1 MSGPPG
7 EAARRGAPW
16 GSEAA
21 GGTGGPAGGEAGGGG
36 SLAVAVRMP
45 LRGFELDAALEVEP
59 GRCLALAGPSG
70 AGKTTVLRV
79 VAGLARPATGRVSI
93 GGETW
98 LDTAAGRELPAEERR
113 CGLVFQDY
121 ALFPRLSAW
130 RNVAY
135 GMSGSRAARRRRA
148 TELLERFGVGA
159 LADASP
165 AALSGGERQRV
176 ALARALAAEPRA
188 LLLDEPL
195 SALDPGSRRE
205 ALRELHAIL
214 AELSIP
220 VLLVTHSYDE
230 AALLA
235 ERIAVIDRGRIVQA
249 GEPAE
254 ISTRPASPFV
264 ADFAGAAVLRG
275 EATREP
281 GGLTLVRLRGG
292 GKVRSTDAASG
303 PVAVS
308 VFPWEISL
316 QPPGSEATDSMLNRL
331 GGEVASVTPVGNR
344 VRVGIATPQ
353 PLGTEVTARSAEAM
367 GLRPGVRV
375 VAAWK
380 ATATRL
386 IPLR

>member
-1 MSGPPG
+1 MQFD
-7 EAARRGAPW
+7 ER
-16 GSEAA
+16 
-21 GGTGGPAGGEAGGGG
+21 GGEGPLAI
-36 SLAVAVRMP
+36 SARMALRTFELAV
-45 LRGFELDAALEVEP
+45 DLEVDAGE
-59 GRCLALAGPSG
+59 RIALAGPSG
-70 AGKTTVLRV
+70 AGKTTLLRI
-79 VAGLARPATGRVSI
+79 VAGLAQPSSGRVAI
-93 GGETW
+93 DEDVW
-98 LDTAAGRELPAEERR
+98 LDTAAGTEVPAERRR
-113 CGLVFQDY
+113 CGVVFQDY
-121 ALFPRLSAW
+121 ALFPGLSAW

-135 GMSGSRAARRRRA
+135 GIGGARRERRQRA
-148 TELLERFGVGA
+148 QELLDRFGIGA

-165 AALSGGERQRV
+165 TSLSGGERQRV
-176 ALARALAAEPRA
+176 ALARALGAEPRA

-195 SALDPGSRRE
+195 AALDRGSRRD
-205 ALRELHAIL
+205 ALRELHTLL
-214 AELSIP
+214 AQLSIP

-249 GEPAE
+249 GAPAE

-292 GKVRSTDAASG
+292 GELRSTDEASG

-316 QPPGSEATDSMLNRL
+316 QPPGAASEDSMLNRL
-331 GGEVASVTPVGNR
+331 AGAVTSLTPVGNR
-344 VRVGIATPQ
+344 VRVGISTPQ
-353 PLGTEVTARSAEAM
+353 PLGIEVTARSAEAM
-367 GLRPGVRV
+367 GLRPGSRV
-375 VAAWK
+375 IAAWK

-386 IPLR
+386 IPLG

>member
-1 MSGPPG
+1 MQFG
-7 EAARRGAPW
+7 EGGDVGA
-16 GSEAA
+16 
-21 GGTGGPAGGEAGGGG
+21 
-36 SLAVAVRMP
+36 LAVAARMG
-45 LRGFELDAALEVEP
+45 LREFELDASLAIEP
-59 GRCLALAGPSG
+59 AGCLALAGPSG
-70 AGKTTVLRV
+70 AGKTTLLRIA
-79 VAGLARPATGRVSI
+79 AGLVRPAAGRVAL
-93 GGETW
+93 GEEVW
-98 LDTAAGRELPAEERR
+98 LDTAAGREVPAERRR

-121 ALFPRLSAW
+121 ALFSHLSAW

-135 GMSGSRAARRRRA
+135 GMRGPRGERRRRA
-148 TELLERFGVGA
+148 GELLERFGVGT
-159 LADASP
+159 LAEARPS
-165 AALSGGERQRV
+165 ALSGGERQRV

-195 SALDPGSRRE
+195 AALDPGSRRE
-205 ALRELHAIL
+205 ALRELHAL
-214 AELSIP
+214 VAGLSIP

-235 ERIAVIDRGRIVQA
+235 GRIAVIDRGRIVQA
-249 GEPAE
+249 GEPAA
-254 ISTRPASPFV
+254 ISTRPASAFV

-292 GKVRSTDAASG
+292 GEVRSTDEAGG
-303 PVAVS
+303 PVAVG

-316 QPPGSEATDSMLNRL
+316 EAPGGDGGDSMLNRL
-331 GGEVASVTPVGNR
+331 AGEVATVTPVGNR

-353 PLGTEVTARSAEAM
+353 PLGVEVTARSAEAM
-367 GLRPGVRV
+367 GLRPGARV

-386 IPLR
+386 IPLA

>member
-1 MSGPPG
+1 M
-7 EAARRGAPW
+7 
-16 GSEAA
+16 SEAA
-21 GGTGGPAGGEAGGGG
+21 GCGRA
-36 SLAVAVRMP
+36 LAIAARMP
-45 LRGFELDAALEVEP
+45 LREFELSLELAVGP
-59 GRCLALAGPSG
+59 GERLALAGPSG
-70 AGKTTVLRV
+70 AGKTTLLRIA
-79 VAGLARPATGRVSI
+79 AGLVRPASGRVAI
-93 GGETW
+93 GEEVW
-98 LDTAAGRELPAEERR
+98 LDTAAGREVPAEHRR
-113 CGLVFQDY
+113 CGVVFQDY
-121 ALFPRLSAW
+121 ALFSHLSAW

-135 GMSGSRAARRRRA
+135 GIDGPRRQRRRRA
-148 TELLERFGVGA
+148 QELLERFGIGA

-165 AALSGGERQRV
+165 ASLSGGERQRV

-195 SALDPGSRRE
+195 AALDPGSRRE
-205 ALRELHAIL
+205 ALRELHALL

-235 ERIAVIDRGRIVQA
+235 ERIAVIDRGRIVQVGA
-249 GEPAE
+249 PAE

-264 ADFAGAAVLRG
+264 ADFAGAAVLHG
-275 EATREP
+275 EAFPEP

-292 GKVRSTDAASG
+292 GELRSTDEASG

-316 QPPGSEATDSMLNRL
+316 QPPGAESEDSMLNRL
-331 GGEVASVTPVGNR
+331 AGEIASLTPVGNR
-344 VRVGIATPQ
+344 VRVGISTPQ
-353 PLGTEVTARSAEAM
+353 PLGTEVTARSAEAL
-367 GLRPGVRV
+367 GLRPGSRV

-386 IPLR
+386 IPLG

>member
-1 MSGPPG
+1 MQFGQERD
-7 EAARRGAPW
+7 EAPLSIDA
-16 GSEAA
+16 
-21 GGTGGPAGGEAGGGG
+21 
-36 SLAVAVRMP
+36 RMP
-45 LRGFELDAALEVEP
+45 LRSFDLSLELGVGP
-59 GRCLALAGPSG
+59 GERLALAGPSG
-70 AGKTTVLRV
+70 AGKTTLLRI
-79 VAGLARPATGRVSI
+79 VAGLVRPASGHVAI
-93 GGETW
+93 GEEVW
-98 LDTAAGRELPAEERR
+98 LDTAAGREVPAEHRR
-113 CGLVFQDY
+113 CGVVFQDY
-121 ALFPRLSAW
+121 ALFPSLSAW

-135 GMSGSRAARRRRA
+135 GMDGSRRERRRRA
-148 TELLERFGVGA
+148 QELLERFGIGA

-165 AALSGGERQRV
+165 ASLSGGERQRV
-176 ALARALAAEPRA
+176 ALARALGAEPRA

-195 SALDPGSRRE
+195 AALDPGSRRD
-205 ALRELHAIL
+205 ALRELHSLL

-230 AALLA
+230 AAPLA

-264 ADFAGAAVLRG
+264 ADFAGAAVLHG

-292 GKVRSTDAASG
+292 GEVRSVDEASG

-316 QPPGSEATDSMLNRL
+316 QPPDAKGEDSMLNRL
-331 GGEVASVTPVGNR
+331 AGEVASLTPAGNR
-344 VRVGIATPQ
+344 VRVGISTPQ

-367 GLRPGVRV
+367 GLRPGSRV

-386 IPLR
+386 IPLG